1 MADGANLDLSITSSL
16 DESVRQSFTA
26 LVKLLKSLEKTV
38 GGLSASVEKLAGISD
53 KLETGMDG
61 VTASAVKATDTLEKF
76 TQANEEASESVV
88 KSSKKVAKASAE
100 QASAWSVTSK
110 RYMTNTSLVDNYD
123 KKLQHIN
130 KTIKQGT
137 KEYDL
142 QSTALAK
149 TEESFNKHLKRIDDS
164 VRRYETLQGEVD
176 RMVSTQQKGVDI
188 DTARLADLRAKLE
201 NLIPQ
206 VTNEAFF
213 ERVNAF
219 NYEKE
224 FQHQLEK
231 LRPVKPVTITDRHKK
246 DLREYGAFAVD
257 IYENITASLTK
268 FLLSPQLNG

>member
-1 MADGANLDLSITSSL
+1 MADGADLELKFTGSL
-16 DESVRQSFTA
+16 DESVRRASDTII
-26 LVKLLKSLEKTV
+26 KLLKSLEKTV

-76 TQANEEASESVV
+76 TQANEEAAESVV

-149 TEESFNKHLKRIDDS
+149 TEESFKKHLKRIDDS
-164 VRRYETLQGEVD
+164 VRRYETLQGDVD
-176 RMVSTQQKGVDI
+176 ALVAAQKKGVDI

-201 NLIPQ
+201 NLLPQ

-257 IYENITASLTK
+257 IYENITARIK
-268 FLLSPQLNG
+268 